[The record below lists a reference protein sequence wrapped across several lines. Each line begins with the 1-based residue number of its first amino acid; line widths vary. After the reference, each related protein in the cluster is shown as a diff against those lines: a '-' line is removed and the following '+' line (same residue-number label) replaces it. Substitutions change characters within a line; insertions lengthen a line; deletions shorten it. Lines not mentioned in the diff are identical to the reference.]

1 MCIRQAE
8 ARDIGRLCEIEVF
21 NYRLNFYPIFKNDG
35 FYFKEY
41 TVCALSDA
49 YCQSPGWIQ
58 NTFVFDDGCVKG
70 FVRVSDGRI
79 EKLFVEPVLQSNGI
93 GKALLDYAVFKKN
106 AKTLWALEK
115 NARAISFYRKNG
127 FDLTGETKAEEDTDE
142 YLVKLILK
150 EEYVHAHRA

>member
-1 MCIRQAE
+1 M
-8 ARDIGRLCEIEVF
+8 
-21 NYRLNFYPIFKNDG
+21 
-35 FYFKEY
+35 
-41 TVCALSDA
+41 
-49 YCQSPGWIQ
+49 
-58 NTFVFDDGCVKG
+58 KG

-106 AKTLWALEK
+106 AKTLWALER

-127 FDLTGETKAEEDTDE
+127 FDLTGETRAEEDTDE